1 MEEPG
6 GLQSMGSQ
14 RVGQDWETSL
24 THFTHILQLFLSF
37 PVLVIIHLLLSR
49 EARHSVL
56 LCHILSQPPNTFL
69 HGIVFNIIFVLHL
82 LIRRLFFFFPP
93 CIYKRLVYSNSS
105 GDLAEFIFPV
115 GALLLL
121 WVPTTVSVVCQGKAG
136 EGREI
141 GENPQHRLVVCP
153 GWTACMEKSFLCPF
167 LSPHRLILRRAPPL
181 SSPSHSTMKLEWL
194 PSYKH
199 K

>member
-1 MEEPG
+1 MRDGEGRDCVWAQFTDGPALCLLSTNEK
-6 GLQSMGSQ
+6 
-14 RVGQDWETSL
+14 TSPR
-24 THFTHILQLFLSF
+24 SF
-37 PVLVIIHLLLSR
+37 PLRNVPSPCCLGLCFIYPWEPICTRSLGCGGPKSLVQPKENEDSCIPQGTGKGLSIP
-49 EARHSVL
+49 S
-56 LCHILSQPPNTFL
+56 
-69 HGIVFNIIFVLHL
+69 
-82 LIRRLFFFFPP
+82 
-93 CIYKRLVYSNSS
+93 
-105 GDLAEFIFPV
+105 
-115 GALLLL
+115 ALLLL